1 MRLKF
6 ITVFGISLFFLFVV
20 IAQLNQAVQAEEC
33 PLSCPISEPITG
45 PTDNPSETPTPTNT
59 PTDTPTITPSEI
71 PTPTESVTPTVTP
84 TPTPTGAF
92 AISGKV
98 TYRFFWFFAN
108 NKKHTKPAADVAV
121 TAVNIFTHKTLT
133 THTNSDGNYIITPH
147 KPGLYEIRA
156 HGGHADFFI
165 PSVAFIFDKNAEG
178 KDGVDFQGF
187 VFRK

>member
-71 PTPTESVTPTVTP
+71 PTPTESC
-84 TPTPTGAF
+84 
-92 AISGKV
+92 
-98 TYRFFWFFAN
+98 
-108 NKKHTKPAADVAV
+108 
-121 TAVNIFTHKTLT
+121 
-133 THTNSDGNYIITPH
+133 HTNSYSYTHSNWRFCYLRESNLSILLVFLPII
-147 KPGLYEIRA
+147 
-156 HGGHADFFI
+156 
-165 PSVAFIFDKNAEG
+165 KNT
-178 KDGVDFQGF
+178 QNQ
-187 VFRK
+187 RLMSL